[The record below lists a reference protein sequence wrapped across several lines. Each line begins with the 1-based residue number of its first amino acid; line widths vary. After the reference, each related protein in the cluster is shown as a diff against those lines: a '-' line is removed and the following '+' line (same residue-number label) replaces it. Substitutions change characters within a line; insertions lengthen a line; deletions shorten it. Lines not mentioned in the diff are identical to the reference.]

1 MQCKHVKGVTTVP
14 KVISAANKDDFKL
27 QYKELLQ
34 HAKSPEGI
42 VYVWRSVADIPRV
55 RGASP
60 IIYIGKANGSLY
72 QRYIDQISN
81 ESKEYWSRFNHIIKT
96 YGSISI
102 DIYETD
108 NPAYTE
114 NIFLYQYHQK
124 CMELPPINLQSYKA
138 GML

>member
-1 MQCKHVKGVTTVP
+1 MQCKHVKGVTTVS
-14 KVISAANKDDFKL
+14 KTISATNEDDFKL

-42 VYVWRSVADIPRV
+42 VYVWRSISDIPRV
-55 RGASP
+55 RAASP

-72 QRYIDQISN
+72 QRYINQINN
-81 ESKEYWSRFNHIIKT
+81 ESKEYWNRFSHIIKA

-124 CMELPPINLQSYKA
+124 CMELPPINLQSYKPA
-138 GML
+138 ML

>member
-1 MQCKHVKGVTTVP
+1 MQCKHVKAVTTVP
-14 KVISAANKDDFKL
+14 KIISAANEGDFKL

-55 RGASP
+55 RGSSP

-72 QRYIDQISN
+72 QRYINQISN

-96 YGSISI
+96 YGPISI
-102 DIYETD
+102 EIYETD

-124 CMELPPINLQSYKA
+124 YMELPPINLQSYKA